1 MSFARPDWL
10 LQMEGILE
18 SLNEG
23 VLILDD
29 CNRNLFVNER
39 FAQMTD
45 FPRDQIEGRTP
56 ADFYADEDLAYLME
70 QIARGTE
77 QGCARFEFFVVRRG
91 GERMPVIIS
100 SRLIED
106 PDGRWFHVVTFTDI
120 TEQKRT
126 ELELKRANE
135 QLEQRQREIETEL
148 ALAARVQQS
157 LAPKGLRW
165 GRAVVETYYMPVRT
179 IGGDFGMVTPLGDGL
194 LNLLVCDVS
203 GHGIGSALVANR
215 IYSETFSLL
224 ERRTELG
231 EMLRRLNHFVLQQI
245 RVSGFFFTLAV
256 ARFSDDGRRMS
267 FAAAGH
273 PPAIWISASGESRLL
288 EPQSMV
294 LGALEEAVAA
304 EPTLEIEMS
313 PGDRLALYTDGLTE
327 VFDQG
332 GEMLGVPG
340 LEEIVTR
347 HARRPLDEMKQAIL
361 DDVAAWRHG
370 PPADDVS
377 LVLLELN

>member
-1 MSFARPDWL
+1 MDSARPDWL
-10 LQMEGILE
+10 LQMEGILGA
-18 SLNEG
+18 LNEG
-23 VLILDD
+23 VLIVDD
-29 CNRNLFVNER
+29 CNHIIFANDR
-39 FAQMTD
+39 FAQMTEYS
-45 FPRDQIEGRTP
+45 REEIEGRTP
-56 ADFYADEDLAYLME
+56 AHFYAGADLAYLME
-70 QIARGTE
+70 QVARGNE
-77 QGCARFEFFVVRRG
+77 QGCARFEFYVVRRG
-91 GERMPVIIS
+91 GERVPVVIS
-100 SRLIED
+100 SRMIED

-126 ELELKRANE
+126 ELQLKQANE
-135 QLEQRQREIETEL
+135 QLEQRQREMETEL

-165 GRAVVETYYMPVRT
+165 GRVAVETYYMPVRT
-179 IGGDFGMVTPLGDGL
+179 IGGDFGLVTPLSDGL

-203 GHGIGSALVANR
+203 GHGISSALVANR
-215 IYSETFSLL
+215 IYSEMFSLL

-245 RVSGFFFTLAV
+245 RMSGFFFTLAA
-256 ARFSDDGRRMS
+256 ARLSDHGRRMS

-288 EPQSMV
+288 ESQSMV

-304 EPTLEIEMS
+304 KPTLEIEMN

-327 VFDQG
+327 VFDER

-340 LEEIVTR
+340 LRGILTR
-347 HARRPLDEMKQAIL
+347 HVGKPLSEMKQAIL

-370 PPADDVS
+370 PSADDVS
-377 LVLLELN
+377 LVLLEVS

>member
-1 MSFARPDWL
+1 MGLVKPDWL